1 MRQFAGQP
9 KSATPRVKQDVAE
22 SATSPTWQYGQDDG
36 SITQSPFSNSEVAS
50 DSDRAITR
58 GEVKTVW
65 IVGSVAVGVL
75 FAAIPAAVY
84 FGKLDTRVDA
94 VKESGAKVEQKV
106 ERLIDD
112 NSSTKSR
119 LGIVED
125 RINRLEPSVVKGKIQ
140 QID

>member
-1 MRQFAGQP
+1 
-9 KSATPRVKQDVAE
+9 
-22 SATSPTWQYGQDDG
+22 
-36 SITQSPFSNSEVAS
+36 
-50 DSDRAITR
+50 
-58 GEVKTVW
+58 VW

-125 RINRLEPSVVKGKIQ
+125 RINRLEPSVVKGKK
-140 QID
+140 